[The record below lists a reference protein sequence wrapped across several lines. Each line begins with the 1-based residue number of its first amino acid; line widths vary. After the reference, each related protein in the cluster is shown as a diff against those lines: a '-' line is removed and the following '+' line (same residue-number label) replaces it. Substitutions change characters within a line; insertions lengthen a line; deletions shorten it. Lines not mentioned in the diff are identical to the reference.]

1 MKKNNL
7 KRNILIA
14 CFSLVVSCSY
24 VGVRTVPDSAVVSR
38 DTVVE
43 NSILE
48 IKDKFGEEIKSQ
60 DVGIY
65 KKGFGNWKVILY
77 GENAYYEVRVS
88 EEGKIVSSRVLKYKE
103 NKK

>member
-7 KRNILIA
+7 KNKIIIA
-14 CFSLVVSCSY
+14 CFGIVVSCSY
-24 VGVRTVPDSAVVSR
+24 VGVRTVPNSAVVSR

-48 IKDKFGEEIKSQ
+48 IKDKFGEEVKPQ

-77 GENAYYEVRVS
+77 GKQAYYQVFVTED
-88 EEGKIVSSRVLKYKE
+88 GKIVSSERFDYK
-103 NKK
+103 

>member
-7 KRNILIA
+7 KKKIIIA
-14 CFSLVVSCSY
+14 CFGIVVSCSY
-24 VGVRTVPDSAVVSR
+24 VGVRTVPNSAVVSR

-48 IKDKFGEEIKSQ
+48 IKNKFGEEIKPQ

-77 GENAYYEVRVS
+77 GENAYYQVRVS
-88 EEGKIVSSRVLKYKE
+88 EDGKIVSSKVLKYK
-103 NKK
+103 

>member
-1 MKKNNL
+1 M
-7 KRNILIA
+7 
-14 CFSLVVSCSY
+14 
-24 VGVRTVPDSAVVSR
+24 RTVPDSAVVSR

-88 EEGKIVSSRVLKYKE
+88 EDGKIVSSRVLKYK
-103 NKK
+103 

>member
-1 MKKNNL
+1 MRKNNI
-7 KRNILIA
+7 KKQIIIA
-14 CFSLVVSCSY
+14 CFGLIVSCSY

-48 IKDKFGEEIKSQ
+48 IKNKFGEEIKPQ

-65 KKGFGNWKVILY
+65 NKGFSNWKVILY
-77 GENAYYEVRVS
+77 GENAYYQVKVTED
-88 EEGKIVSSRVLKYKE
+88 GKIVSSKVLKYK
-103 NKK
+103 N

>member
-1 MKKNNL
+1 MRKNNI
-7 KRNILIA
+7 KKQIIIA
-14 CFSLVVSCSY
+14 CFGLIVSCSY

-48 IKDKFGEEIKSQ
+48 IKNKFGEEIKPQ

-65 KKGFGNWKVILY
+65 KKGFSDWKVILY
-77 GENAYYEVRVS
+77 GENAYYQVKVTED
-88 EEGKIVSSRVLKYKE
+88 GKIVSSKVLKYK
-103 NKK
+103 N